1 VISVSPLANP
11 AEEFDQYFCS
21 NHETI
26 SALARLN
33 NLRFPMGIKMK
44 RAIVICFGLL
54 ALASPA
60 AADSPVAV
68 VEEIQGKVTGA
79 EFMDYVTPRSV
90 IKIGDGGS
98 IVLSYLKSC
107 RRETISGAGT
117 VVVGAEASMVDQAV
131 LKAEKTNCDP
141 NQANATTRDTS
152 GVAATLL
159 RSATEAKLPE
169 PQLTLYGASP
179 LVEAKGRGT
188 LTVRR
193 LDLAGERHQIALG
206 GTQLK
211 GRFVDFAGEN
221 VALVPGGLYA
231 ATFKSREVVFRVDA
245 QAKPGATPIV
255 GRLLRIQ

>member
-1 VISVSPLANP
+1 
-11 AEEFDQYFCS
+11 
-21 NHETI
+21 
-26 SALARLN
+26 
-33 NLRFPMGIKMK
+33 MK
-44 RAIVICFGLL
+44 IAIVSCLGLL
-54 ALASPA
+54 ALSTPA

-68 VEEIQGKVTGA
+68 VEDIKGKVTGA

-90 IKIGDGGS
+90 IKIADGGS

-117 VVVGAEASMVDQAV
+117 VVVGTDQSVVDQAV
-131 LKAEKTNCDP
+131 LKAEKTNCDSS
-141 NQANATTRDTS
+141 QANVTTRDTS

-159 RSATEAKLPE
+159 RTVDQPVLPE

-179 LVEAKGRGT
+179 FVEAKGRGT
-188 LTVRR
+188 LVVRR

-211 GRFVDFAGEN
+211 GKFVDFARED

-231 ATFKSREVVFRVDA
+231 ASFKSAEIVFRVDA

-255 GRLLRIQ
+255 GRLLRLE

>member
-1 VISVSPLANP
+1 
-11 AEEFDQYFCS
+11 
-21 NHETI
+21 
-26 SALARLN
+26 
-33 NLRFPMGIKMK
+33 MK
-44 RAIVICFGLL
+44 NAIVICLGLL

-117 VVVGAEASMVDQAV
+117 VVVGTDASMVDQAV
-131 LKAEKTNCDP
+131 LKAERSNCDP
-141 NQANATTRDTS
+141 SQANATTKDTS

-169 PQLTLYGASP
+169 SQLTLYGASP

-193 LDLAGERHQIALG
+193 LDLVGERHQIALG

-231 ATFKSREVVFRVDA
+231 ASFKSSEIVFRVDA

-255 GRLLRIQ
+255 GRLLRLE

>member
-1 VISVSPLANP
+1 MKIS
-11 AEEFDQYFCS
+11 
-21 NHETI
+21 
-26 SALARLN
+26 
-33 NLRFPMGIKMK
+33 
-44 RAIVICFGLL
+44 IVICLGVMV
-54 ALASPA
+54 LASPV

-68 VEEIQGKVTGA
+68 VEEIKGKVTGA
-79 EFMDYVTPRSV
+79 EFMDYVTARSV
-90 IKIGDGGS
+90 ITIGDGGS
-98 IVLSYLKSC
+98 VVLSYLKSC

-117 VVVGAEASMVDQAV
+117 VVVGAEQSVVDQAV

-141 NQANATTRDTS
+141 NQANATTKDTS

-188 LTVRR
+188 LTIRR
-193 LDLAGERHQIALG
+193 LDVAGERHQIALG

-211 GRFVDFAGEN
+211 GKFVDFAGEN

-231 ATFKSREVVFRVDA
+231 ASFKSSEIVFRIDA

-255 GRLLRIQ
+255 GRLLRLE

>member
-1 VISVSPLANP
+1 
-11 AEEFDQYFCS
+11 
-21 NHETI
+21 
-26 SALARLN
+26 
-33 NLRFPMGIKMK
+33 MK
-44 RAIVICFGLL
+44 RAIAICVGLL

-68 VEEIQGKVTGA
+68 VEEVQGKVTGA
-79 EFMDYVTPRSV
+79 EFMDYVTAKTV
-90 IKIGDGGS
+90 IKIDDGGS
-98 IVLSYLKSC
+98 VVLSYMNSC
-107 RRETISGAGT
+107 RREKISGAGT
-117 VVVGAEASMVDQAV
+117 VIVGTEESVVHLAD

-141 NQANATTRDTS
+141 GQARVATRETRA
-152 GVAATLL
+152 VAATVL
-159 RSATEAKLPE
+159 RSVDTDKLGSLPQ

-193 LDLAGERHQIALG
+193 LDLLGERQEVNLG

-211 GRFVDFAGEN
+211 GRFFDFASEN

-231 ATFKSREVVFRVDA
+231 ATFKSSQIVFRVDP

-255 GRLLRIQ
+255 GRLIRME